1 MGPPLGMNKKDGSSI
16 SQQNMQTPQKPTKS
30 NYHPTDSRISPI
42 TYFKS
47 FDDLPKKFDEIKSWA
62 FDGVGEFQY
71 IIIEIIN

>member
-1 MGPPLGMNKKDGSSI
+1 MQHPPK
-16 SQQNMQTPQKPTKS
+16 QTKS

-47 FDDLPKKFDEIKSWA
+47 FDELPKTFDDIRSSA

-71 IIIEIIN
+71 IIIEINN